1 MQSIWLWHH
10 SNLTLFY
17 QFLNNFLNIIKCI
30 DRWLFGYIA
39 ALKYN
44 SLNHLDVQ
52 GSIRLGVG
60 GGIFWYQVQN
70 FQQTTSFSALILY
83 WNHYQIQTDVSKIHT
98 KTIRKL
104 RPNSDPISLFLL
116 WIPNYKELHTQ
127 CIYDYV
133 FFCVNSS
140 NNASKKPNRRWRLWL
155 VVAGNNENQIK
166 STKN

>member
-52 GSIRLGVG
+52 GSIRLRG
-60 GGIFWYQVQN
+60 GDFLVSSPKFPADHLLFCIDLVLEPLSNTDWCKQN
-70 FQQTTSFSALILY
+70 SYKNNPEIE
-83 WNHYQIQTDVSKIHT
+83 T
-98 KTIRKL
+98 KF
-104 RPNSDPISLFLL
+104 RPNFTIFAMNSELQRIAHPMHLRLCFFLC
-116 WIPNYKELHTQ
+116 K
-127 CIYDYV
+127 
-133 FFCVNSS
+133 
-140 NNASKKPNRRWRLWL
+140 
-155 VVAGNNENQIK
+155 
-166 STKN
+166 

>member
-1 MQSIWLWHH
+1 MKSIWLWHH
-10 SNLTLFY
+10 SNLTLFD

-30 DRWLFGYIA
+30 DIWLFGYIA
-39 ALKYN
+39 TLKYT
-44 SLNHLDVQ
+44 SLNLLDVQ
-52 GSIRLGVG
+52 WSIRLWGADFLVSSPK
-60 GGIFWYQVQN
+60 

-133 FFCVNSS
+133 FFCVNNP

-155 VVAGNNENQIK
+155 VVAGTNEIQIK

>member
-1 MQSIWLWHH
+1 M
-10 SNLTLFY
+10 FD

-39 ALKYN
+39 TLKYT
-44 SLNHLDVQ
+44 SLNLLDVH
-52 GSIRLGVG
+52 GSIRLGWGDFLVSSPK
-60 GGIFWYQVQN
+60 

-83 WNHYQIQTDVSKIHT
+83 WNHYQIQTDVSKIQT
-98 KTIRKL
+98 KTILKL

-133 FFCVNSS
+133 FFCVNNP

-155 VVAGNNENQIK
+155 VVAGTNEIQIK

>member
-52 GSIRLGVG
+52 GSIRLG

-133 FFCVNSS
+133 FFCVNNP

-155 VVAGNNENQIK
+155 VVAGTNEIQIK

>member
-39 ALKYN
+39 TLKYN

-52 GSIRLGVG
+52 GSIRLGCG
-60 GGIFWYQVQN
+60 GFFGIK
-70 FQQTTSFSALILY
+70 
-83 WNHYQIQTDVSKIHT
+83 SKIPADHLLFCIDLVLEPLSNTDWCKQNSYKNNPEIET
-98 KTIRKL
+98 KF
-104 RPNSDPISLFLL
+104 RPNFTIFAMNS
-116 WIPNYKELHTQ
+116 ELQRIAHPMHLRL
-127 CIYDYV
+127 C
-133 FFCVNSS
+133 FFCVNNP

-155 VVAGNNENQIK
+155 VVAGTNEIQIK